1 MEMSAGRPQNILRTY
16 FYRYWHKH
24 TVRVFSLNAYKDES
38 VVRFLRCLHIS
49 KFFFEFLTILFTQ
62 IYYLFYCKLYEI
74 LLREKC
80 PYSKF
85 IWPVF
90 SPNAGKY
97 DPEKLR
103 IRRLFTQYV
112 INIVPKSIN
121 NNISGQCFILNFYAI
136 FYLWALIYSMW
147 ILSSPS
153 IFCHYKSL
161 FEKRQIHS
169 LYLKT

>member
-16 FYRYWHKH
+16 FYRYWHNY

-74 LLREKC
+74 LLGEKC

-103 IRRLFTQYV
+103 IRRLFTQYI

-136 FYLWALIYSMW
+136 FYL
-147 ILSSPS
+147 
-153 IFCHYKSL
+153 
-161 FEKRQIHS
+161 
-169 LYLKT
+169 